1 MCSDISHKAQLDN
14 LANKMHNIISDA
26 CKSTFSIKKKPS
38 LSPFSWSDNL
48 KKLRDKSKWWH
59 WLWIQA
65 GKPLSG
71 HIYSIMKSTRSLY
84 HREIKRVKFEETQRR
99 YCSLVRHA
107 KNPNKF
113 YQKMRII
120 SGNNKA
126 KFVPAI
132 NGKTG
137 SEAANEFARDLT
149 NFQNV
154 TLDESAVRDLNF
166 KLLFPTSHLIS
177 PANISDAISR
187 LSSNKPD
194 VNNINSSVIKL
205 LGPQFISF
213 LTRLVNSLLIHNH
226 IPVILTKSTL
236 HPILKNGKKNVSD
249 TSSYRLIAIISV
261 FVKIL
266 DYVTL
271 SCSIVFL
278 KLTIANLDTNL
289 AILPNMLDFCF
300 VKPFNT
306 ISIPTT
312 KTFLPVSWMLRPLT
326 VSIIQRPLTVSTIL
340 SFLVIYLFVVFPLY
354 LSAFIELCMPPLP
367 LSFSGI
373 MLFPLVYTFVLVFC
387 KVGFPHPSFFFAILI
402 SFIIAFVSLV
412 SAATFVIY
420 LLV

>member
-1 MCSDISHKAQLDN
+1 MYDPSSPSDHNIISATLDVPSFNYHSSNSHSPVQYVIDKTRQPDLLESTEHAFSSLSDSFFSCNDTMCSDSSHKDQLDN

-26 CKSTFSIKKKPS
+26 CKSTFSTKKKPS
-38 LSPFSWSDNL
+38 PSPFSWSDNL
-48 KKLRDKSKWWH
+48 KKLRDNSKWWH
-59 WLWIQA
+59 WLWLQA

-107 KNPNKF
+107 KNPNKI
-113 YQKMRII
+113 YQKMRMI

-126 KFVPAI
+126 KFIPAI

-154 TLDESAVRDLNF
+154 TLDEFAVRELNL
-166 KLLFPTSHLIS
+166 KLLFPTSYLIS
-177 PANISDAISR
+177 PANISDAIIR

-194 VNNINSSVIKL
+194 VNNISSSVIKL
-205 LGPQFISF
+205 LGPQFIFF
-213 LTRLVNSLLIHNH
+213 LTRLFNSLLIHNH

-236 HPILKNGKKNVSD
+236 HPILKNNKKNVSD

-271 SCSIVFL
+271 SLFHRLFETNDCEFGYKSRHSTKHAGFLLRETIQQYFNSDNKNVFACFL
-278 KLTIANLDTNL
+278 DASKAFDSVDHTKL
-289 AILPNMLDFCF
+289 
-300 VKPFNT
+300 
-306 ISIPTT
+306 
-312 KTFLPVSWMLRPLT
+312 
-326 VSIIQRPLTVSTIL
+326 
-340 SFLVIYLFVVFPLY
+340 
-354 LSAFIELCMPPLP
+354 
-367 LSFSGI
+367 FS
-373 MLFPLVYTFVLVFC
+373 
-387 KVGFPHPSFFFAILI
+387 K
-402 SFIIAFVSLV
+402 
-412 SAATFVIY
+412 
-420 LLV
+420 LLVRGVSPIFIRLY